1 MKAYRG
7 RRVLVYL
14 FVILPLDGGEGVPHA
29 QDALPPGALPDFLS
43 SSGSG
48 TGSTQPREVN

>member
-14 FVILPLDGGEGVPHA
+14 FVILLLDGGEGVPHA
-29 QDALPPGALPDFLS
+29 LDALSPG
-43 SSGSG
+43 
-48 TGSTQPREVN
+48 